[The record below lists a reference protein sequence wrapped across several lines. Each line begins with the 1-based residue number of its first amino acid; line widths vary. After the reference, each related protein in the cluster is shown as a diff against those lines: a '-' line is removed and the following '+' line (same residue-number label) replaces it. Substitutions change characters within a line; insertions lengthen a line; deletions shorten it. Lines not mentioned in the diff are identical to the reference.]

1 MSYSLRPSTKTRTE
15 AIKEES
21 ILREEI
27 KRLKKASISYSD
39 LLSREEKIYAEK
51 AIDLAKLVS
60 EVYGVD
66 STDSSGQESF
76 TSVENSSI
84 QFGPNDVFE
93 EPDLAWDSSFDIDSP
108 EKQEEDSHIFTYF
121 PPGEPETWSSTINK
135 FFPPNCV
142 STPIFDINRRRSIF
156 SFGDLGNP
164 FTSRFESIAEE
175 EVFERL
181 ENYPVPVELV
191 VEKSSPN
198 QLNFTE
204 LDSEFC
210 TAHPLLAYAI
220 F

>member
-93 EPDLAWDSSFDIDSP
+93 EPGLISD
-108 EKQEEDSHIFTYF
+108 
-121 PPGEPETWSSTINK
+121 
-135 FFPPNCV
+135 
-142 STPIFDINRRRSIF
+142 
-156 SFGDLGNP
+156 
-164 FTSRFESIAEE
+164 
-175 EVFERL
+175 
-181 ENYPVPVELV
+181 
-191 VEKSSPN
+191 
-198 QLNFTE
+198 
-204 LDSEFC
+204 
-210 TAHPLLAYAI
+210 
-220 F
+220 